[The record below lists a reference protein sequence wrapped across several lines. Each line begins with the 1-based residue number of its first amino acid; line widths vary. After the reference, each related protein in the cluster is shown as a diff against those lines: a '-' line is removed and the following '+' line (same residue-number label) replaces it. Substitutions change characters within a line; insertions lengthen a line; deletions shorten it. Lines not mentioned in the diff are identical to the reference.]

1 MPGPE
6 ASTLDFPDNAIL
18 RVGQKELLRAFVDS
32 PLNAAFYLSGGTAL
46 AAFHLGHRRSDD
58 LDFFTEE
65 QVPVEAV
72 LQFLRSLAMGVPDY
86 QHLFDRR
93 IFLLPDAPDGALKVE
108 FTRYP
113 FARCEPGSEIGGLRV
128 DSQRDILANKLLAMT
143 ERREPKDFVDLYC
156 AAGRPGTPTI
166 DALAGD
172 AERKFGVRGVR
183 HMLSGRFLEG
193 PPPLVGLEMVSDIE
207 PAEVSRFFTETARR
221 WVSES
226 IEEGT

>member
-1 MPGPE
+1 M
-6 ASTLDFPDNAIL
+6 DFPDNAIL
-18 RVGQKELLRAFVDS
+18 RPGQKELLRAFADS
-32 PLNAAFYLSGGTAL
+32 PLSPAFYLSGGTAL

-65 QVPVEAV
+65 QVPVEVV
-72 LQFLRSLAMGVPDY
+72 LEFLRSLEMGVPDY

-93 IFLLPDAPDGALKVE
+93 IFLLPAAPDGALKVE

-113 FARCEPGSEIGGLRV
+113 FARCEPGSGIGGLRV
-128 DSQRDILANKLLAMT
+128 DSLRDILANKLLAMT

-156 AAGRPGTPTI
+156 AVKRPGAPTI

-183 HMLSGRFLEG
+183 HMLSGRFIEG
-193 PPPLVGLEMVSDIE
+193 SPPLGGLEMLSDIE
-207 PAEVSRFFTETARR
+207 TAEVARFFTATARR

-226 IEEGT
+226 IEEDG